1 MIYIGDN
8 QPTIYLGDNE
18 PVIYLGDNQ
27 VYPMGPFVGIR
38 LTKSLTFP
46 RTGGTLNLRVQASDN
61 WEILGVP
68 AWLTLSSTAGTSG
81 KTVITATTQDNQTGS
96 ALTATLTGYTTNSAY
111 SATCEVQ
118 QKFNVIP
125 TDEFWYTS
133 SDGSI
138 LTLSNF
144 KIYDSGGT
152 QLSYT
157 QTQGSNNKVII
168 KFNGIPSSGTGSWF
182 YNNTGYKLIDI
193 TLPEE
198 LVSLPSD
205 IAFYNARNLYRF
217 YGDSPLVSSDGKWL
231 FRDALHTSIY
241 SGVKTETNMVVPE
254 GTTTMGSYS
263 MNSALTLTDLTI
275 ASTVR
280 TIDNYACED
289 LTALTDLYFLGST
302 PPSVMGSAFYRGHNN
317 GTVHIPVGKTSAYR
331 SALNGVSYIKNWTIV
346 EDIV

>member
-38 LTKSLTFP
+38 ITKSLTFP
-46 RTGGTLNLRVQASDN
+46 KTGDTLNLKVRSSDN

-81 KTVITATTQDNQTGS
+81 DTTITATTQDNQTGS
-96 ALTATLTGYTTNSAY
+96 ALTVTLTAYTTNSAY
-111 SATCEVQ
+111 SATCVVI
-118 QKFNVIP
+118 QKNNVIP
-125 TDEFWYTS
+125 EDEFWYTS
-133 SDGSI
+133 DDGQI
-138 LTLSNF
+138 LQLRDF
-144 KIYDSGGT
+144 RIYDSGST
-152 QLSYT
+152 LLTYT
-157 QTQGSNNKVII
+157 QTQSTNNKVII
-168 KFNGIPSSGTGSWF
+168 KFNGIPYSGTGSWF
-182 YNNTGYKLIDI
+182 YNNTGYKLLDI
-193 TLPEE
+193 TLPEG

-205 IAFYNARNLYRF
+205 IAFYNARNLNRF
-217 YGDSPLVSSDGKWL
+217 YGDSTLVSSDGKWL
-231 FRDALHTSIY
+231 FRDASHTSIY

-254 GTTTMGSYS
+254 GTTTMGQYS

-275 ASTVR
+275 ASTVYF
-280 TIDNYACED
+280 IDNYSCED

-302 PPSVMGSAFYRGHNN
+302 PPSVMANAFYRGHNN
-317 GTVHIPVGKTSAYR
+317 GTVHIPIGKTSAYR
-331 SALNGVSYIKNWTIV
+331 SALNGVNYINNWTIV